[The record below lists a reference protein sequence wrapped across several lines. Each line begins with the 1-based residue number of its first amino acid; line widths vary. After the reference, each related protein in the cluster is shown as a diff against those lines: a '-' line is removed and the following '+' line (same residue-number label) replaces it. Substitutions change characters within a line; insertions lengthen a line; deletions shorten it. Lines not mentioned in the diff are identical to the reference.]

1 MGSPIIAFDLAE
13 RETLEFNFDVAVQ
26 AGGEPYTG
34 EYEVMPKFETQELA
48 TKNKQMKDNVKIQ
61 SIPVY
66 EVSNPTGG
74 ITLTIGELENG

>member
-1 MGSPIIAFDLAE
+1 MGSPIAFELEE
-13 RETLEFNFDVAVQ
+13 REALGFSFNVAVQ

-34 EYEVMPKFETQELA
+34 EYAVMPNFEVQELA
-48 TKNKQMKDNVKIQ
+48 TKDKQMKDNVKIQ

>member
-1 MGSPIIAFDLAE
+1 MGSPIAFELEE
-13 RETLEFNFDVAVQ
+13 REALEFNFDVAVQ
-26 AGGEPYTG
+26 GGGEPYTG
-34 EYEVMPKFETQELA
+34 EYEVTPNFEVQELA
-48 TKNKQMKDNVKIQ
+48 TKDKQMKDNVKIQ

>member
-1 MGSPIIAFDLAE
+1 MGSPVAFDLTE
-13 RETLEFNFDVAVQ
+13 REALEFNFDVVVQ

-34 EYEVMPKFETQELA
+34 EYEVTPSFEVQELA

-74 ITLTIGELENG
+74 TTLTIGELENG